1 VTEPPSPS
9 TNRDELVRR
18 ARVLGFTGAGVCFLV
33 SQIGL
38 LWVLATG
45 GIGPAPS
52 VAATVWLL
60 SSLVMVLFV
69 FVVADSYRTNPRWIL
84 QHAPA
89 AVTDGDGSA
98 TPRHAPARF
107 L

>member
-1 VTEPPSPS
+1 MTEPSSPPI
-9 TNRDELVRR
+9 NRDELVRR
-18 ARVLGFTGAGVCFLV
+18 ARVVGFTGAGVCFLV

-45 GIGPAPS
+45 GIGPTPS
-52 VAATVWLL
+52 VAATVWLF

-69 FVVADSYRTNPRWIL
+69 FVLADSYRTTSRWIR

-98 TPRHAPARF
+98 TPRHTPARF
-107 L
+107 F

>member
-1 VTEPPSPS
+1 VTEPSSPS
-9 TNRDELVRR
+9 ASRDALLRR
-18 ARVLGFTGAGVCFLV
+18 ARVFGFTGAGVCFLV

-45 GIGPAPS
+45 GVGPTPS

-69 FVVADSYRTNPRWIL
+69 FLVADTYRTNPRWIRQPAL
-84 QHAPA
+84 A
-89 AVTDGDGSA
+89 AVPDGEESA
-98 TPRHAPARF
+98 GPRHAPARF